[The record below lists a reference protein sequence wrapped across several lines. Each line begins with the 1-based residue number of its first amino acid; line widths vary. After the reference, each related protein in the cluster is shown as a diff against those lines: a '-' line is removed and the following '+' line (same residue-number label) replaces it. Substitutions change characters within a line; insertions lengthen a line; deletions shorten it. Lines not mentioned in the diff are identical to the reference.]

1 MSLTEAFNEGLM
13 LGFVI
18 ALFAVAVYHWVK
30 AYRFPGPRGPQGPIP
45 VPLPEPPSIPDFV
58 PDAWTAKAD
67 V

>member
-1 MSLTEAFNEGLM
+1 MSLQEAFNWGWAF
-13 LGFVI
+13 GASSV
-18 ALFAVAVYHWVK
+18 ALAVAVYHWVK